1 MPEPE
6 TTDLLPGWLL
16 VEQLGHKRLAGYVS
30 EMTVA
35 GVGMLRVDVPGDPPV
50 TQLIHPSTL
59 YALTPIDEAL
69 ARQLAVRFRP
79 QPVSRFDLPQL
90 TPPRTVEAAGYSV
103 ADEDEDDHGYNQ
115 EDDDEEDDDD
125 RPL

>member
-16 VEQLGHKRLAGYVS
+16 VEQLGHKRLAGWVR

-50 TQLIHPSTL
+50 TQFIHPSTL

-79 QPVSRFDLPQL
+79 EPVSRYDLPQL
-90 TPPRTVEAAGYSV
+90 TPPRTVETAGYSWAG
-103 ADEDEDDHGYNQ
+103 ADTPSEPNRDGDEDD
-115 EDDDEEDDDD
+115 ED
-125 RPL
+125 RPF